1 MLGVFAWGFCLG
13 VSAYFFSMFISVM
26 PKTLSKI
33 PKLTP
38 MGWRPPRPKEP
49 YRLIGTIIPTDG
61 KTVAQAILQT
71 TRGNMTYTVM
81 RGDTLDAD
89 TTVIDIQPKQVTFE
103 KTGQQRVLKLNPTP
117 WLK

>member
-1 MLGVFAWGFCLG
+1 
-13 VSAYFFSMFISVM
+13 
-26 PKTLSKI
+26 
-33 PKLTP
+33 

>member
-1 MLGVFAWGFCLG
+1 
-13 VSAYFFSMFISVM
+13 M